1 MRIAPR
7 IAFLCVL
14 VLCTAA
20 AAQPSPYESVEGNLG
35 TWKWG
40 KGTSPSGNS
49 YDNRETGQTSWE
61 RLTAERDFEETA
73 PTREKSRDLL
83 SPLRY
88 VWQLL
93 RGKSDK

>member
-1 MRIAPR
+1 MNRWKEISAH
-7 IAFLCVL
+7 
-14 VLCTAA
+14 
-20 AAQPSPYESVEGNLG
+20 GNG
-35 TWKWG
+35 EKER
-40 KGTSPSGNS
+40 PPVAI
-49 YDNRETGQTSWE
+49 RTSWE